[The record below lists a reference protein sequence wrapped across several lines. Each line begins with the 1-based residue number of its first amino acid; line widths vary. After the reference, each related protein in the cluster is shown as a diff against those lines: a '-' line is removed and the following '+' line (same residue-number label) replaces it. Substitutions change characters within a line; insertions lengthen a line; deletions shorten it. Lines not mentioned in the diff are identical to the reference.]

1 VGACE
6 VMFRER
12 SVRVWWG
19 GGVSLAYSHS
29 RQQTKVGLYNSGFQ
43 ERLNRDR
50 GREPSFRRCIGVVQC
65 CVSGASHWVVVGIQ
79 LCGMVDQFALG
90 FCLIFLS
97 LVQFWY
103 HSMKGI

>member
-1 VGACE
+1 MGARE

-19 GGVSLAYSHS
+19 GGVSLAYS
-29 RQQTKVGLYNSGFQ
+29 QTTQETKVGLYNSGYW
-43 ERLNRDR
+43 ERPDR
-50 GREPSFRRCIGVVQC
+50 GRGRERPLIRCIGVVQC
-65 CVSGASHWVVVGIQ
+65 GVSGVSHWVVVGVQ
-79 LCGMVDQFALG
+79 LCGVVDHLALG

-103 HSMKGI
+103 HPIKGI